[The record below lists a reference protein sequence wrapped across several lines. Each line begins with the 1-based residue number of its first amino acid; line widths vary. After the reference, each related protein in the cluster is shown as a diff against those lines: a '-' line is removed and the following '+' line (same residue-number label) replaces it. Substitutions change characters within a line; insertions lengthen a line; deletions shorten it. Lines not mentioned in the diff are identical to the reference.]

1 MDAVTATLAAFA
13 PTEAAAHSL
22 KKYDAAIKDHVGA
35 VKSLLTNQRQVISA
49 NTGEIL
55 QVYLTIPVGTQ
66 LSNILRILILRL
78 TLSHFK
84 LSCSSH

>member
-13 PTEAAAHSL
+13 PTEVAAHSL

-35 VKSLLTNQRQVISA
+35 VKSLLTNQRQIISA

-55 QVYLTIPVGTQ
+55 QVYPTSHNTL
-66 LSNILRILILRL
+66 L
-78 TLSHFK
+78 TLNPLTYSEH
-84 LSCSSH
+84 

>member
-55 QVYLTIPVGTQ
+55 QVYLTIPVGIQ
-66 LSNILRILILRL
+66 LPNILRILILRL

>member
-35 VKSLLTNQRQVISA
+35 VKSLLTNQRQIISA

-55 QVYLTIPVGTQ
+55 QVCPT
-66 LSNILRILILRL
+66 
-78 TLSHFK
+78 SHNT
-84 LSCSSH
+84 C